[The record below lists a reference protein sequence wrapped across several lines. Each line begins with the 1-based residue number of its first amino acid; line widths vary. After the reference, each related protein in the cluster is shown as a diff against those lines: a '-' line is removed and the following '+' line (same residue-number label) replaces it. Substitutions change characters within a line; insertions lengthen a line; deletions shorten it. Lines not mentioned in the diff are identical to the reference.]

1 MGVRFI
7 EMFGGIGGFRL
18 GLEKLGWEC
27 VWYNDID
34 KNAARIYSKNFEE
47 KWRPKDIRSV
57 KIKEEVPEFEVL
69 TAGFPC
75 QPFSYSGKRLG
86 FKDVR
91 GTLFFWVAK
100 MIREKQPLA
109 FVLENV
115 EGLISH
121 DKGRTFRTM
130 IKVLA
135 RSENGQALLPFYRDC
150 LRYNVFWKVLDSK
163 EFGVPQ
169 QRKRVFIVGFREDIS
184 GWEKFSFPSPS
195 PKLVCIEDILEE
207 EAPEKYKMKIS
218 EPGTKDWKLYKSYDP
233 SKEPKE
239 KVLEVVKVSEITG
252 ETPSGLSRQ
261 GDRVY
266 SPKGVSPTLTTF
278 EICVPKISVWWRRL
292 TPRECFRLQGFP
304 DSFDISGEKDRALYK
319 AIGNAVTV
327 NVAYEIGKSIK
338 KVIGSG

>member
-1 MGVRFI
+1 MAVRFI

-18 GLEKLGWEC
+18 GLERLGWEC

-34 KNAARIYSKNFEE
+34 KNAVRIYNKNFEE
-47 KWRPKDIRSV
+47 NWKPKDIRNV
-57 KIKEEVPEFEVL
+57 KIKEEIPDFDVL

-100 MIREKQPLA
+100 VIKEKRPLV
-109 FVLENV
+109 FILENV
-115 EGLISH
+115 DGLITH

-130 IKVLA
+130 IRVLA
-135 RSENGQALLPFYRDC
+135 RSENRQTFLPFYKDN
-150 LRYNVFWKVLDSK
+150 LGYNVFWKVLDSK

-169 QRKRVFIVGFREDIS
+169 QRKRVFIVGFREDVS
-184 GWEKFSFPSPS
+184 GWEKFSFPSHS
-195 PKLVCIEDILEE
+195 PQLVCIEDILEE
-207 EAPEKYKMKIS
+207 KVSEKYKMKIDV
-218 EPGTKDWKLYKSYDP
+218 PGSKDWKLYKSYDP
-233 SKEPKE
+233 SREPKE
-239 KVLEVVKVSEITG
+239 KVLEVVRVSEITG

-278 EICVPKISVWWRRL
+278 EICVPKISVYWRRL

-304 DSFDISGEKDRALYK
+304 DSFDISGEKDRILYK
-319 AIGNAVTV
+319 AIGNAVTA
-327 NVAYEIGKSIK
+327 NVVFEIGRQIR
-338 KVIGSG
+338 KVIGNG